1 MDRRSTT
8 LRKQP
13 PPSAKTEAGSA
24 RDVSVLR
31 FAGGK
36 QANEIVRRIGL
47 KPIKG
52 RTGPRLAY

>member
-1 MDRRSTT
+1 MESRSTT

-13 PPSAKTEAGSA
+13 PPSARTEAGAA
-24 RDVSVLR
+24 REPGAKR
-31 FAGGK
+31 FVGGT

-47 KPIKG
+47 KPLKG

>member
-1 MDRRSTT
+1 MESRSTT

-13 PPSAKTEAGSA
+13 LPSVRTEAA
-24 RDVSVLR
+24 REPGAKR
-31 FAGGK
+31 FVGGT